1 MSQPNMENG
10 LASQNMANQLS
21 QMLKTS
27 ALFMGA
33 CVSVAIILKLATALF
48 NKIH

>member
-1 MSQPNMENG
+1 MSQTNMENG
-10 LASQNMANQLS
+10 LASLNMADQLS
-21 QMLKTS
+21 QTLKTT

-33 CVSVAIILKLATALF
+33 CVSVAVILKLATALI